1 MSRGKSPFRMQ
12 LQVYIKTMML
22 YFINKRSKIF
32 NFKTFKIVFLAT
44 INSVIVTAPL
54 LLNLHAVL
62 LLKIY
67 DQRRQLDIVKKDVT
81 ISKNIAF
88 KRVKRLKRRHVK

>member
-1 MSRGKSPFRMQ
+1 MQ

-22 YFINKRSKIF
+22 YFINKRSKKF

-44 INSVIVTAPL
+44 INSVIVTVPL
-54 LLNLHAVL
+54 LLNLHTVL

-67 DQRRQLDIVKKDVT
+67 DQRRQLDIVIKDVI
-81 ISKNIAF
+81 ISRNITF
-88 KRVKRLKRRHVK
+88 KRVKRVKRRHVK